1 MRLEAAIAWWTG
13 LALATPALPLET
25 LLGTGLALHLC
36 DAVLCRVFARKNGYP
51 PTLWTVIGLV
61 GGLWAVAA
69 LILLPRRDGTP
80 IVKGRLP

>member
-1 MRLEAAIAWWTG
+1 MTLETAIAWWTG
-13 LALATPALPLET
+13 LAVAAPPLPFET
-25 LLGTGLALHLC
+25 TLGTGLALHLC

-51 PTLWTVIGLV
+51 PTLWMFIGFV